1 MPRSGGR
8 RGAALIVALFSLLL
22 ITLVVLAFFGQARLN
37 RQISFSSASQA
48 RANILALSALDFV
61 KADFIA
67 EIVAGSTIATV
78 SGTGAYEP
86 RAPQNMLP
94 YSMLDDVNISG
105 DKPFNLIKWSSA
117 TTELWR
123 NGTQGAFVNNGGTP
137 AVTVS
142 TTAAARNGRY
152 IDHNRW
158 NKTGFVPLPVAIDP
172 QWVLLTRSGPAA
184 ATTITPAMTDTSG
197 TNPDYIVGRYAY
209 VVYDTGGLLDINAAG
224 YPDSS
229 DTDHVA
235 RKGSLGYADL
245 SQIGLSE
252 EVIDTLIREYRNKT
266 TAEDAE
272 KYDNYLKDTALASG
286 FLKAADGDS
295 AFISRQDFLQA
306 SDKLG
311 ITQFTPYFTTFSR
324 AKNSPSW
331 GPAHNAADGGAWSGS
346 NTSTEAQPNPDTGTR
361 PSYAYKD
368 NRNHADAFNRFF
380 PNVTVSGSFKRLD
393 GQLAKE
399 GEPLVKHRFD
409 LAKVDWIRFDGQ
421 LPEGVT
427 AEDIYKNFGLRRV
440 PADAVRKGI
449 SIGGAW
455 VYDHGGYTADGRVKI
470 LTLQEVADLPEDE
483 RREPDF
489 FELLQAGILRGG
501 LGLVTGNYDNKRYST
516 PDNGNMPLDMGE
528 YLRTVRP
535 DWFQDWRYFNN
546 ANMAYGGGTVFA
558 MTGRAEE
565 VAAGSPTGLALV
577 YAQEKY
583 QILQIG
589 ANIIDQWD
597 QDSIPTE
604 IRIGHRDT
612 AAYPHGKE
620 AFYGVENLPCI
631 WSIGISTLRVS
642 PNAGVSNGTFPNEFQ
657 VFLNSWMTFALWNPH
672 ANASDLRNANSGQR
686 PANLR
691 IIATSGK
698 ILMYQHDF
706 SRNNGAGFYA
716 GREFRGAD
724 QSVRPAKINT
734 AYEWPTGPAWIGFR
748 LADYDYFAAPATL
761 DPDRAFTQYAYGG
774 GANMNHNY
782 GLFKSD
788 LGWKRA
794 GIYLGYIYS
803 PLNPFIIPATK
814 ELFKTSDG
822 KYRHD
827 DPDADQ
833 GYYWSHNSSEA
844 NYPPLGT
851 GGVKGRYYSSYDV
864 ASDEANGGPIVLS
877 LQYENPNQLGEWH
890 TYQTFRSL
898 VVNGELGGMHV
909 EEGDTEVWGV
919 NWDTTYVPSYYYYR
933 DNEKG
938 NVPYGTVGKL
948 ADLAT
953 VLNLH
958 HRMTKANQLRDNTW
972 ETLAFFLADP
982 RSSRTNLYLT
992 GRPVLADNFSNV
1004 EAAVDRLP
1012 YSNGSLGPH
1021 FIFDRMV
1028 GAYNDGAD
1036 TRKSPR
1042 YWAVNRRTSDT
1053 YYSDRDYVVRS
1064 ADTISGDLN
1073 DSPLYTPLTSAK
1085 NANQRP
1091 IVLNRRFRSVA
1102 ELGFV
1107 YRDDPWKTLNLYA
1120 ANSADS
1126 GLLDVFYLGNGQPD
1140 TSAQPDFVA
1149 GKINLNSAARDAVS
1163 DDGAAVFSALISQA
1177 AKNYDTFRSGTA
1189 SVSEVFSSSETADL
1203 AKAVWQQIA
1212 AEPLD
1217 SLGGLPALLPKDA
1230 LGQDTV
1236 NASFPAD
1243 KNRREAVLRA
1253 ITDVAQTRTWN
1264 LLIDIIVQAGR
1275 YVANTT
1281 RLEDF
1286 TVEGEKHYWL
1296 HVAIDRFTGE
1306 IVDQQL
1312 EPVLE

>member
-61 KADFIA
+61 KADFVA

-306 SDKLG
+306 SNKLG

-368 NRNHADAFNRFF
+368 NRNSADAFNRFF

-393 GQLAKE
+393 GQPAKE

-421 LPEGVT
+421 PPEGVT
-427 AEDIYKNFGLRRV
+427 EDDIYKNFGLRRV
-440 PADAVRKGI
+440 PAGTTTPKGL

-455 VYDHGGYTADGRVKI
+455 IYDHGGYTADGRVKI

-489 FELLQAGILRGG
+489 FELLQAAILRGG
-501 LGLVTGNYDNKRYST
+501 LGLVTGNYDNKRFSA
-516 PDNGNMPLDMGE
+516 PNEGNVPMDMGE

-535 DWFQDWRYFNN
+535 DWFRDWRYFSN
-546 ANMAYGGGTVFA
+546 ANGSGRGTVFA
-558 MTGRAEE
+558 ITGRAEE
-565 VAAGSPTGLALV
+565 VASGSPTGLALV

-612 AAYPHGKE
+612 AIYPLGKE
-620 AFYGVENLPCI
+620 AFYGVENLPFI

-642 PNAGVSNGTFPNEFQ
+642 PNAGVDNGIFPNTFQ
-657 VFLNSWMTFALWNPH
+657 AFLNSWLTFALWNPH
-672 ANASDLRNANSGQR
+672 ANASDLQNASGGQR
-686 PANLR
+686 PTNLR

-698 ILMYQHDF
+698 ICLIQHDF
-706 SRNNGAGFYA
+706 SRNTSAGFYA
-716 GREFRGAD
+716 GRDFRSTN
-724 QSVRPAKINT
+724 QPVRPAKINN
-734 AYEWPTGPAWIGFR
+734 AYEWPSGPAWVGFR
-748 LADYDYFAAPATL
+748 LTDYNYFDSPATL

-782 GLFKSD
+782 GLFKSSY
-788 LGWKRA
+788 GYKRA

-803 PLNPFIIPATK
+803 PLNPYIIPATR
-814 ELFKTSDG
+814 ELFKVGSN
-822 KYRHD
+822 YIHE
-827 DPDADQ
+827 DPDVDQ
-833 GYYWSHNSSEA
+833 GYYWAKNHGEA
-844 NYPPLGT
+844 IYPPLGASSVY
-851 GGVKGRYYSSYDV
+851 GVYYSSYDTTY
-864 ASDEANGGPIVLS
+864 DEANGGPIVLS

-890 TYQTFRSL
+890 TYQTFRG
-898 VVNGELGGMHV
+898 VVLSGESGGLHV
-909 EEGDTEVWGV
+909 EEGDTNVWGV
-919 NWDTTYVPSYYYYR
+919 NWDTTYVPWYYYFKNDKN
-933 DNEKG
+933 DNVLYGDGAGKPLKSLTEALRRHNLTKG
-938 NVPYGTVGKL
+938 PYAGSNDKEL
-948 ADLAT
+948 LS
-953 VLNLH
+953 
-958 HRMTKANQLRDNTW
+958 
-972 ETLAFFLADP
+972 FFLSDP
-982 RSSRTNLYLT
+982 RSSRTNLYLSN
-992 GRPVLADNFSNV
+992 RPVLADNFSNI
-1004 EAAVDRLP
+1004 EAGVDRLV
-1012 YSNGSLGPH
+1012 YDNGSLGPH
-1021 FIFDRMV
+1021 FIFDRAV
-1028 GAYNDGAD
+1028 GAYNGGD

-1064 ADTISGDLN
+1064 ADTISGNLL
-1073 DSPLYTPLTSAK
+1073 DSPLYTPLTSAR
-1085 NANQRP
+1085 NFNQRP
-1091 IVLNRRFRSVA
+1091 IMLNRRFRSVA

-1126 GLLDVFYLGNGQPD
+1126 GLLDIFYLGSGRPD
-1140 TSAQPDFVA
+1140 TTAQPDVVA
-1149 GKINLNSAARDAVS
+1149 GKININSAARDSANGE
-1163 DDGAAVFSALISQA
+1163 GAEVFAALISGA
-1177 AKNYDTFRSGTA
+1177 AKNYNTFRSGTA
-1189 SVSEVFSSSETADL
+1189 GVGETFTSSETADL
-1203 AKAVWQQIA
+1203 ARAVWQQIA
-1212 AEPLD
+1212 AEPL
-1217 SLGGLPALLPKDA
+1217 SNLGGLPALLPKDA
-1230 LGQDTV
+1230 IGVDTV
-1236 NASFPAD
+1236 NTNFSAD
-1243 KNRREAVLRA
+1243 KNQREAVLRA
-1253 ITDVAQTRTWN
+1253 ITDTAQTRTWN

-1275 YVANTT
+1275 YVTNAT

-1312 EPVLE
+1312 EPVIE